1 MTILEAVLSA
11 LLGYG
16 VVFFG
21 LALLLVVVVIM
32 GKVMSREKAA
42 PAQSAATAPAPA
54 AAGQAPAKSGPEAP
68 GSAGEVRLY
77 NVSDKDAA
85 MLMAIVANKLGKPVN
100 QLRFKSIKEVK

>member
-1 MTILEAVLSA
+1 MTILEAVLNA
-11 LLGYG
+11 VLGYG

-21 LALLLVVVVIM
+21 LSLLLAVVVIM
-32 GKVMSREKAA
+32 GKVMSRKKAA
-42 PAQSAATAPAPA
+42 PAQSASPAPVP
-54 AAGQAPAKSGPEAP
+54 AGQAPVQSAGPEAP

-85 MLMAIVANKLGKPVN
+85 MLMAIVANKLGKPLN

>member
-1 MTILEAVLSA
+1 MTILEAVLNA
-11 LLGYG
+11 VLGYG

-21 LALLLVVVVIM
+21 LSLLLAVVVIM
-32 GKVMSREKAA
+32 GKVMSQKKAA
-42 PAQSAATAPAPA
+42 PAQSAAPAPMPA
-54 AAGQAPAKSGPEAP
+54 SQAPVQSAGPEAP